1 MLESSAIHREAAQRV
16 QHADTI
22 LDEPT
27 VLGRVNAQC
36 SQRNDD
42 LRAGF
47 AVGCAPAGES
57 AVILLHGAEPAQSL
71 VHSLLRAAVAFV
83 VGCQR
88 LDSHGGHVHIGVL
101 AVQAPAAVTADLRV
115 QNSLYQLVAGHIAGR
130 RVVVAVQ
137 RDQREYR
144 TVDALLGE
152 VGHLIQ
158 PGQQV
163 MAVHIR
169 HILADGRQRQDNAG
183 VFGGLVLVQPS
194 VAVDVVL
201 DILDHSVIVAL
212 WDSATTAG
220 QPQRHPL
227 AADAAHAGR
236 AQLCQ
241 IVAGGLV
248 DAVRLLAQ
256 LGHQLGVG
264 RLSVQ
269 ERLIVGHQ
277 LLVRRGKRVIRGA
290 CLGDDIALGQI
301 HHADGVDKGD
311 DLISGLFL
319 LRRGA
324 HVRRLQRVVIR
335 VVEHDD
341 VALLQILLTDAQHG
355 VLAVQRIHP
364 AGVLAVGELA
374 NGHTAVGHALD
385 VVAGGVIPCYA
396 GQLLQRVPH
405 SHVGGHFHL
414 VAADPRGQ
422 AALG

>member
-1 MLESSAIHREAAQRV
+1 MLEAAAIHREAAQRV

-42 LRAGF
+42 LRAGL
-47 AVGCAPAGES
+47 AVGCTPAGES
-57 AVILLHGAEPAQSL
+57 AVILLHGAEPTQSL
-71 VHSLLRAAVAFV
+71 VHSLLCAAVAFV

-130 RVVVAVQ
+130 RVAVAVQ

-163 MAVHIR
+163 MAAHIR
-169 HILADGRQRQDNAG
+169 HILADGRQRQDDAG
-183 VFGGLVLVQPS
+183 VFGGLILVQPS

-220 QPQRHPL
+220 QPQCHPL
-227 AADAAHAGR
+227 AADAAHAGC
-236 AQLCQ
+236 AQLC
-241 IVAGGLV
+241 
-248 DAVRLLAQ
+248 
-256 LGHQLGVG
+256 
-264 RLSVQ
+264 
-269 ERLIVGHQ
+269 
-277 LLVRRGKRVIRGA
+277 
-290 CLGDDIALGQI
+290 
-301 HHADGVDKGD
+301 
-311 DLISGLFL
+311 
-319 LRRGA
+319 
-324 HVRRLQRVVIR
+324 
-335 VVEHDD
+335 
-341 VALLQILLTDAQHG
+341 
-355 VLAVQRIHP
+355 
-364 AGVLAVGELA
+364 
-374 NGHTAVGHALD
+374 
-385 VVAGGVIPCYA
+385 
-396 GQLLQRVPH
+396 
-405 SHVGGHFHL
+405 
-414 VAADPRGQ
+414 
-422 AALG
+422 